1 MAKITITI
9 SAHIDKFFKKSFN
22 VELDFKNAGRTK
34 TNTPTINMTDKTLS
48 IISYFIIQKMMFII

>member
-1 MAKITITI
+1 M

-22 VELDFKNAGRTK
+22 VELDCKNAGRTK
-34 TNTPTINMTDKTLS
+34 TNTPIINMTDKTLS